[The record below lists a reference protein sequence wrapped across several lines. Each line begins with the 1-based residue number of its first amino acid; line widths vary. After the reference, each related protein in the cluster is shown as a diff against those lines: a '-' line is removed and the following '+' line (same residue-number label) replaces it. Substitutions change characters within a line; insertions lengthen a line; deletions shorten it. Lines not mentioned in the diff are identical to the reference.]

1 MNRVLVVDTNHKP
14 QDPVHPAEARKLLEG
29 QQAAVLRMRP
39 FTIILKVAVED
50 EPRPLRVKIDPGSR
64 TTGVVLVDEES
75 NQVVWAAEID
85 HRGVTIKKR
94 MDARRSLRCSRRN
107 RKTRHRQC
115 RFQNRRRIGGWLPP
129 SLRSRVQ
136 NIETWVRRLS
146 RWSPVRFISM
156 ELVKFNTQL
165 MENPE
170 ISGMEYQQGELRG
183 YEVREYLLE
192 KWGRNCVYCGVMGVP
207 LQVEHINPRSRG
219 GTNRISNL
227 AFSCRDCNI
236 EKGTMTAEEFG
247 YPKIQE
253 QARRPLRDAAAVNIT
268 RKEIGERLRDTG
280 FPVEEGTGGRTKFNR
295 VGQGYPKAHWI
306 DAACVGKSGENVHLD
321 PTQSVLKIKAMGR
334 GSRQACRMDRF
345 GFPRTGPKGN
355 RVIHGF
361 RTGDLVKAVVLTGK
375 FRGTHSG
382 RIVIRSSGSFTIGG
396 IITTSWK
403 NCKVS
408 QQMDGYT
415 SGSFVND

>member
-1 MNRVLVVDTNHKP
+1 
-14 QDPVHPAEARKLLEG
+14 
-29 QQAAVLRMRP
+29 
-39 FTIILKVAVED
+39 
-50 EPRPLRVKIDPGSR
+50 
-64 TTGVVLVDEES
+64 
-75 NQVVWAAEID
+75 
-85 HRGVTIKKR
+85 
-94 MDARRSLRCSRRN
+94 
-107 RKTRHRQC
+107 
-115 RFQNRRRIGGWLPP
+115 
-129 SLRSRVQ
+129 
-136 NIETWVRRLS
+136 
-146 RWSPVRFISM
+146 M